1 MKDKS
6 IQELINLYHSGKLTI
21 VEKKVIELI
30 KKNPKSF
37 VLYNLFGAVLSNQ
50 KNFDKAVINYKKS
63 IEINPDYAEGHNNLG
78 SALYKLGKF
87 NEAID
92 SYQRA
97 IKIKPDFVEAYFNI
111 GVIFAGIEE
120 NQKAGIT
127 SRH

>member
-50 KNFDKAVINYKKS
+50 KNFNKAVINYKKS

-78 SALYKLGKF
+78 SALYKLFLKLLY
-87 NEAID
+87 ESTRID
-92 SYQRA
+92 QVYS
-97 IKIKPDFVEAYFNI
+97 F
-111 GVIFAGIEE
+111 
-120 NQKAGIT
+120 
-127 SRH
+127 

>member
-50 KNFDKAVINYKKS
+50 KNFIYKY
-63 IEINPDYAEGHNNLG
+63 IVLVRIY
-78 SALYKLGKF
+78 F
-87 NEAID
+87 
-92 SYQRA
+92 
-97 IKIKPDFVEAYFNI
+97 FV
-111 GVIFAGIEE
+111 
-120 NQKAGIT
+120 
-127 SRH
+127 